1 MAKIHVLDKH
11 TAELIAA
18 GEVVERP
25 SSVIKE
31 MVENALDAGA
41 TRVTVEIKEGGIS
54 FIRIT
59 DNGCGITREDVANAF
74 LRHATSKITTKQDLE
89 AIETLGFRGEA
100 LASIA
105 AVTRLELLTKTKDEP
120 FGTCYRIEGG
130 DEVSC
135 EDIGC
140 PEGCTF
146 LIRDLFYNTPA
157 RMKFLKTHVA
167 EGNAVADVMDRL
179 ALSHPEVAFQLI
191 RDGKK
196 VLSTSGDGKLFSAI
210 YAVYGKEFAEQLLPV
225 EYTNGSIRLT
235 GYTVKPVA
243 ARKNRSMQ
251 LFFINGRFVKT
262 GIGAAA
268 LQEAYKNSIMVGK
281 FPAGVF
287 HLDFPYSEID
297 VNVHPAKIEVRF
309 SNERIIFET
318 IYYGVKN
325 ALEISDVRPNVS
337 LPADLGVSLPVRAQ
351 SKLKS
356 ASSAFQKP
364 LSQQGARGDDTQ
376 PKQTKFTMVSPS
388 EPVKPV
394 QRVFKDS
401 LTPPISQYQPKPSV
415 YVPTVTGQSLDVV
428 VEETAKSVV
437 VAPAETKSDDGNLR
451 SSVSQLSET
460 ASSTLNFSV
469 KVLGEAFKTYI
480 FVQVDERVLIIDKH
494 AAHERIL
501 FDKLKES
508 VSDQGAQMLLQPVA
522 LTFRKHEY
530 TLLMEHQELLSNAGL
545 ILEPFGENVLRLV
558 SVPMNLDGE
567 DLHNLMEE
575 IVEKL
580 SKGIPSVYVDRLDW
594 LFHSIACRSAVK
606 GGKETS
612 IAELEHLSK
621 RIAADDSVRYCPH
634 GRPVAMWLTKSQLE
648 KQFGRS

>member
-41 TRVTVEIKEGGIS
+41 TRITVEIKNGGIS
-54 FIRIT
+54 YIRIT
-59 DNGCGITREDVANAF
+59 DNGCGIAREDVANAF
-74 LRHATSKITTKQDLE
+74 LRHATSKIQTETDLE
-89 AIETLGFRGEA
+89 AIATLGFRGEA

-105 AVTRLELLTKTKDEP
+105 AVTRLELLTKTKEEQ

-130 DEVSC
+130 EEISC

-179 ALSHPEVAFQLI
+179 ALSHPSVSFQFI

-210 YAVYGKEFAEQLLPV
+210 YSVYGKEFVEQLLPI

-235 GYTVKPVA
+235 GFTVKPIA

-251 LFFINGRFVKT
+251 LFFINKRFIKT
-262 GIGAAA
+262 ATGAAA

-281 FPAGVF
+281 FPAGVY
-287 HLDFPYSEID
+287 HLEFPFSEID

-318 IYYGVKN
+318 VYYGVKN
-325 ALEISDVRPNVS
+325 ALEKADVRPTVS
-337 LPADLGVSLPVRAQ
+337 LPIDSAVALPIKENTR
-351 SKLKS
+351 LKP

-364 LSQQGARGDDTQ
+364 VSQQKNVE
-376 PKQTKFTMVSPS
+376 PLKNKQSKFTMIP
-388 EPVKPV
+388 PTQPPKPV
-394 QRVFKDS
+394 QPVFKDVAPTLS
-401 LTPPISQYQPKPSV
+401 KPVSSGLSGYQPS
-415 YVPTVTGQSLDVV
+415 VTGQSLNVIVEELPKVEKKVSVPPKVV
-428 VEETAKSVV
+428 VPPQPKEDPVPDV
-437 VAPAETKSDDGNLR
+437 
-451 SSVSQLSET
+451 
-460 ASSTLNFSV
+460 SV

-480 FVQVDERVLIIDKH
+480 FAQVDERILIIDKH

-501 FDKLKES
+501 FDQLKENMGS
-508 VSDQGAQMLLQPVA
+508 QSAQMLLQPIT

-530 TLLMEHQELLSNAGL
+530 TLLLENQELLANAGL
-545 ILEPFGENVLRLV
+545 MIEPFGDDVIRLC
-558 SVPMNLDGE
+558 SVPMNLDKE
-567 DLHNLMEE
+567 DIHGLMEE

-580 SKGIPSVYVDRLDW
+580 SRGIPSVYVDRLDW

-606 GGKETS
+606 GGKQTS
-612 IAELEHLSK
+612 VAELERLAK

-634 GRPVAMWLTKSQLE
+634 GRPVAMWMSKSQLE

>member
-41 TRVTVEIKEGGIS
+41 TRISVEIKDGGVS
-54 FIRIT
+54 YIRIT
-59 DNGCGITREDVANAF
+59 DNGCGIARDDVSNAF
-74 LRHATSKITTKQDLE
+74 LRHATSKIRTQNDLE
-89 AIETLGFRGEA
+89 SIATLGFRGEA

-105 AVTRLELLTKTKDEP
+105 AVTRLELLTKTAEDE

-130 DEVSC
+130 EEISC
-135 EDIGC
+135 DDIGC
-140 PEGCTF
+140 PQGSTF

-157 RMKFLKTHVA
+157 RMKFLKTNVA

-179 ALSHPEVAFQLI
+179 ALSHPEVAFQFI

-196 VLSTSGDGKLFSAI
+196 LLTTPGDGKLYSAI
-210 YAVYGKEFAEQLLPV
+210 FAVFGKEFTEQLIPV
-225 EYTNGSIRLT
+225 DYTNGSIRLS
-235 GYTVKPVA
+235 GYTVKPIA

-262 GIGAAA
+262 GTGSAA

-287 HLDFPYSEID
+287 HLEFPFSEID

-309 SNERIIFET
+309 SNERVIFET

-325 ALEISDVRPNVS
+325 ALMKSDQRPEIALPKDPLVS
-337 LPADLGVSLPVRAQ
+337 LPMKENSRLKAASTAFHMPVSQ
-351 SKLKS
+351 
-356 ASSAFQKP
+356 QKP
-364 LSQQGARGDDTQ
+364 AVE
-376 PKQTKFTMVSPS
+376 PKVAQTKFTMVSP
-388 EPVKPV
+388 EQKPV
-394 QRVFKDS
+394 YSQPVLKDV
-401 LTPPISQYQPKPSV
+401 TPAISKPKTPIYTPSV
-415 YVPTVTGQSLDVV
+415 SGQSLDVIVEEIV
-428 VEETAKSVV
+428 VERPKTEITPPVLSV
-437 VAPAETKSDDGNLR
+437 PT
-451 SSVSQLSET
+451 
-460 ASSTLNFSV
+460 V
-469 KVLGEAFKTYI
+469 KPIEENENQEPDVLVRVLGEAFKTYI
-480 FVQVDERVLIIDKH
+480 FVEVDDRVLIIDKH

-501 FDKLKES
+501 FDTLKNTMATES
-508 VSDQGAQMLLQPVA
+508 AQMLLEPIT
-522 LTFRKHEY
+522 LNLRKHEY
-530 TLLMEHQELLSNAGL
+530 AVLAENLELLSSAGL
-545 ILEPFGENVLRLV
+545 ILEPFGEQVFRLC
-558 SVPMNLDGE
+558 SVPMNLDKE
-567 DLHNLMEE
+567 DLHGLMEE

-580 SKGIPSVYVDRLDW
+580 SRGIPSVYVDHLDW

-606 GGKETS
+606 GGKQTS
-612 IAELEHLSK
+612 HAELEALAK
-621 RIAADDSVRYCPH
+621 RIALDDSVRYCPH
-634 GRPVAMWLTKSQLE
+634 GRPVAMWMTKSQLE

>member
-1 MAKIHVLDKH
+1 MSALAKIHVLDKH

-41 TRVTVEIKEGGIS
+41 TRVTVEIKNGGIS
-54 FIRIT
+54 YIRIS
-59 DNGCGITREDVANAF
+59 DNGCGIAKDDVANAF
-74 LRHATSKITTKQDLE
+74 LRHATSKIQTETDLE

-105 AVTRLELLTKTKDEP
+105 AVTRLELLTKTKEEQ

-130 DEVSC
+130 EEISC

-179 ALSHPEVAFQLI
+179 ALSHPSVAFQFI

-210 YAVYGKEFAEQLLPV
+210 YSVFGKEFAEQLLPV
-225 EYTNGSIRLT
+225 DYTNGAIRLT
-235 GYTVKPVA
+235 GFTVKPVA

-251 LFFINGRFVKT
+251 LFFINKRFIKT
-262 GIGAAA
+262 GTGAAA

-281 FPAGVF
+281 FPAGVY
-287 HLDFPYSEID
+287 HLEFPFSEID

-325 ALEISDVRPNVS
+325 ALEKSDVRPTVS
-337 LPADLGVSLPVRAQ
+337 LPIDSAVALPMKENSR
-351 SKLKS
+351 LKA
-356 ASSAFQKP
+356 ASTAFQKP
-364 LSQQGARGDDTQ
+364 VSQQK
-376 PKQTKFTMVSPS
+376 PMEPLKNKQSKFTMVP
-388 EPVKPV
+388 PTQPPKPI
-394 QRVFKDS
+394 QPVFKDVS
-401 LTPPISQYQPKPSV
+401 PTTPKPVPAKPVGYQPS
-415 YVPTVTGQSLDVV
+415 VTGQSLNVI
-428 VEETAKSVV
+428 VEESLVTNEKPSVVQKEV
-437 VAPAETKSDDGNLR
+437 VAPQPKSEPIPD
-451 SSVSQLSET
+451 V
-460 ASSTLNFSV
+460 SV

-480 FVQVDERVLIIDKH
+480 FAQVDERILIIDKH

-501 FDKLKES
+501 FDRLKENMGS
-508 VSDQGAQMLLQPVA
+508 QSAQMLLQPIT
-522 LTFRKHEY
+522 LTFRKTEY
-530 TLLMEHQELLSNAGL
+530 TLLLENQELLANAGL
-545 ILEPFGENVLRLV
+545 IIEPFGDDVIRLC
-558 SVPMNLDGE
+558 SVPMNLDKE
-567 DLHNLMEE
+567 DIHGLMEE

-580 SKGIPSVYVDRLDW
+580 GRGIPSVYVDRLDW

-606 GGKETS
+606 GGKQTS
-612 IAELEHLSK
+612 IAELETLAK

-634 GRPVAMWLTKSQLE
+634 GRPVAMWMSKSQLE

>member
-1 MAKIHVLDKH
+1 MSALAKIHVLDKH

-41 TRVTVEIKEGGIS
+41 NRVTVEIKQGGIS
-54 FIRIT
+54 YIRIT
-59 DNGCGITREDVANAF
+59 DNGCGIAREDVANAF
-74 LRHATSKITTKQDLE
+74 LRHATSKIQTQNDLE
-89 AIETLGFRGEA
+89 AIATLGFRGEA

-105 AVTRLELLTKTKDEP
+105 AVTKLELLTKTKEEQ

-130 DEVSC
+130 EEISC
-135 EDIGC
+135 DDIGC
-140 PEGCTF
+140 PEGSTF

-179 ALSHPEVAFQLI
+179 ALSHPSVSFQFI

-196 VLSTSGDGKLFSAI
+196 VLSTSGDGKLYSAI

-225 EYTNGSIRLT
+225 DYTNGSIRLT
-235 GYTVKPVA
+235 GFTVKPVA

-251 LFFINGRFVKT
+251 LFFINKRFIKT
-262 GIGAAA
+262 GTGAAA

-281 FPAGVF
+281 FPAGVY

-309 SNERIIFET
+309 SNERVIFET

-325 ALEISDVRPNVS
+325 ALEKSDVRPNVV
-337 LPADLGVSLPVRAQ
+337 LPIDAAVTLPIKENTR
-351 SKLKS
+351 LKPAS
-356 ASSAFQKP
+356 AAFQKP
-364 LSQQGARGDDTQ
+364 ISQQKPTGE
-376 PKQTKFTMVSPS
+376 PYVKQTKFTMIPPTQAPK
-388 EPVKPV
+388 PVKPV
-394 QRVFKDS
+394 FKDVAPIVA
-401 LTPPISQYQPKPSV
+401 PPKKSSV
-415 YVPTVTGQSLDVV
+415 YQPTVTGQSLDVV
-428 VEETAKSVV
+428 VEEPFKKPEETVVSVPPV
-437 VAPAETKSDDGNLR
+437 TYENHKEEPIADI
-451 SSVSQLSET
+451 SVR
-460 ASSTLNFSV
+460 
-469 KVLGEAFKTYI
+469 VLGEAFKTYI
-480 FVQVDERVLIIDKH
+480 FAQVNERILIIDKH

-501 FDKLKES
+501 FDALKENMREQS
-508 VSDQGAQMLLQPVA
+508 AQMLLEPIT

-530 TLLMEHQELLSNAGL
+530 TLLLENRELLAGAGL
-545 ILEPFGENVLRLV
+545 IIEPFGDDAVRLC
-558 SVPMNLDGE
+558 SVPMNLDKE
-567 DLHNLMEE
+567 DIHGLMEE
-575 IVEKL
+575 IIEKL
-580 SKGIPSVYVDRLDW
+580 DRGIPTVYVDRLDW

-606 GGKETS
+606 GGKQTDMN
-612 IAELEHLSK
+612 ELETLAK

-634 GRPVAMWLTKSQLE
+634 GRPVAMWMTKSQLE

>member
-1 MAKIHVLDKH
+1 MSALAKIHVLDKH

-41 TRVTVEIKEGGIS
+41 NRIAVEIKNGGIS
-54 FIRIT
+54 YIRIT
-59 DNGCGITREDVANAF
+59 DNGCGIAREDVANAF
-74 LRHATSKITTKQDLE
+74 LRHATSKIKTESDLE
-89 AIETLGFRGEA
+89 AIATLGFRGEA

-105 AVTRLELLTKTKDEP
+105 AVTRLELLTKTKDED

-130 DEVSC
+130 EEISC

-140 PEGCTF
+140 PEGSTF

-179 ALSHPEVAFQLI
+179 ALSHPSVSFQFI

-196 VLSTSGDGKLFSAI
+196 VLSTSGDGKLYSAI
-210 YAVYGKEFAEQLLPV
+210 YAVFGKDFAQQLLPV
-225 EYTNGSIRLT
+225 DYTNGSIRLT
-235 GYTVKPVA
+235 GFTVKPVA

-251 LFFINGRFVKT
+251 LFFINGRFIKT
-262 GIGAAA
+262 ATGSAA
-268 LQEAYKNSIMVGK
+268 LQEAYKNAIMVGK

-287 HLDFPYSEID
+287 HLEFPFSEID

-325 ALEISDVRPNVS
+325 ALETSDVRPT
-337 LPADLGVSLPVRAQ
+337 VSLPVDTAVSLPIKENTR
-351 SKLKS
+351 LKP
-356 ASSAFQKP
+356 ASTVFQKP
-364 LSQQGARGDDTQ
+364 LSQQKTYETKPAN
-376 PKQTKFTMVSPS
+376 QTKITMI
-388 EPVKPV
+388 
-394 QRVFKDS
+394 
-401 LTPPISQYQPKPSV
+401 PPTREPKPRESV
-415 YVPTVTGQSLDVV
+415 LRDVVQPSTVSSPKPMVYKPTVTGQSLNVL
-428 VEETAKSVV
+428 VEEHPVKQPEKPVV
-437 VAPAETKSDDGNLR
+437 KQEPKPREVVQEPAVR
-451 SSVSQLSET
+451 
-460 ASSTLNFSV
+460 
-469 KVLGEAFKTYI
+469 VLGEAFKTYI
-480 FVQVDERVLIIDKH
+480 LVQVDDKILIVDKH

-501 FDKLKES
+501 FDALKANAANES
-508 VSDQGAQMLLQPVA
+508 AQMLLQPLT

-530 TLLMEHQELLSNAGL
+530 TLLMENQQLLADAGL
-545 ILEPFGENVLRLV
+545 MIEPFGNDVIRLC
-558 SVPMNLDGE
+558 SVPMNLDHE
-567 DLHNLMEE
+567 DLHGLMEE

-580 SKGIPSVYVDRLDW
+580 GRGIPSVYIDRLDW
-594 LFHSIACRSAVK
+594 LFHSIACRAAVK
-606 GGKETS
+606 GGKTTS
-612 IAELEHLSK
+612 TAELESLAK
-621 RIAADDSVRYCPH
+621 RIALDDSVRYCPH
-634 GRPVAMWLTKSQLE
+634 GRPVAMWLTKAQLE